1 MTKLEQLKEMVARW
15 EKEKSILL
23 AYDICEFLSKNLEK
37 RDERDTRMGTGE
49 TDEIL

>member
-37 RDERDTRMGTGE
+37 NNDGKNR
-49 TDEIL
+49 

>member
-23 AYDICEFLSKNLEK
+23 AYDICEFLSKNLNHDTQ
-37 RDERDTRMGTGE
+37 DENSTNG
-49 TDEIL
+49 